1 MANQDQAMM
10 SLARRALARLAER
23 GTDQAPAPMPMPVEA
38 YLDADRYKHEIDR
51 VFRRLPLP
59 LALSI
64 ELPGPNTWRAMDVVG
79 VPVLI
84 TRGEDGKARAFIN
97 ACRHRGAPVCD
108 AGKGAAN
115 RFDCPYHAW
124 SYDSQGRLI
133 GMYGDKTF
141 GDVDRTKLGLTE
153 LPCAE
158 RVGLVW
164 VALKPEAQ
172 FDIDDWLG
180 DFAAELATLQ
190 LDKWH
195 IHEQRDIP
203 GPGWKVTWD
212 GYLEAYHHNT
222 LHTTTVGQFTIGNL
236 LLHDTWGPHQ
246 RIVFARRT
254 LRELVGVPE
263 DKWEPEKHVR
273 QIHSVFPNLSVSG
286 VVGDH
291 CIFSQVF
298 PGPTPDTT
306 ITRQTIMVAREPVTQ
321 EQKDAAKAFGDMA
334 LKAVRDEDY
343 PMGFSIQKGLA
354 AGGNKE
360 FLFGRNEPALQHYHS
375 WVAKFAAKN

>member
-51 VFRRLPLP
+51 VFRRLPLA

-97 ACRHRGAPVCD
+97 ACRHRGAPVCQ

-124 SYDSQGRLI
+124 SFDTHGRLI

-141 GDVDRTKLGLTE
+141 GDVDRSKLGLTE

-180 DFAAELATLQ
+180 DYASELATLQ

-195 IHEQRDIP
+195 IYEQRDIP

-298 PGPTPDTT
+298 PGPGPDTT